1 MTPMRPSD
9 GVAWITGASSGIGRE
24 VARRLLDEGWTVA
37 LTARREAEMAELARR
52 YPANRALVVPADV
65 TDAKAMKSAHARI
78 EEILERPVALALS
91 NAGAWQ
97 RMGAADFDVA
107 AFRHQIEVNVMG
119 TAHMLAAVLPGM
131 LAQKRGQIAIVASVA
146 GYVGLPLATA
156 YGASKAALIHMAS
169 SLRFESEKTGILVQ
183 VINPGFV
190 KTPLTGVNKFSMP
203 FLLSA
208 EDAAARICRGLRGT
222 RFEIAFPWQL
232 VLPLKIARL
241 LPWRLFF
248 AAAAR
253 AAGSRRAR

>member
-1 MTPMRPSD
+1 
-9 GVAWITGASSGIGRE
+9 
-24 VARRLLDEGWTVA
+24 
-37 LTARREAEMAELARR
+37 
-52 YPANRALVVPADV
+52 
-65 TDAKAMKSAHARI
+65 
-78 EEILERPVALALS
+78 
-91 NAGAWQ
+91 
-97 RMGAADFDVA
+97 
-107 AFRHQIEVNVMG
+107 
-119 TAHMLAAVLPGM
+119 
-131 LAQKRGQIAIVASVA
+131 
-146 GYVGLPLATA
+146 VGLPLATA

-190 KTPLTGVNKFSMP
+190 KTPLTDANKFSMP

-253 AAGSRRAR
+253 AAADAAAFAAYAAAANAAYAAEAAAYAAAYAADAAADPNTEWTHALALLDRALAEACE